1 MLPTP
6 TTIPT
11 IQPSQ
16 LTAQILYEDFIRAGL
31 PVTSPVTIDNNWWLS
46 MGESYYPTY
55 GSVQFTDSRNG
66 EAIELGVFAHA
77 DAANED
83 AQQATSYPTG
93 WAAQYLL
100 VNTCLILTVEGP
112 VNIQYYKP
120 AMQQFCV

>member
-1 MLPTP
+1 
-6 TTIPT
+6 
-11 IQPSQ
+11 
-16 LTAQILYEDFIRAGL
+16 
-31 PVTSPVTIDNNWWLS
+31 